1 METTVLVLCGSD
13 RCLAPACATMLRSA
27 FQTHGEWQVQ
37 VLSAGIRADVGRGW
51 CDTMRE
57 HLARE
62 HDLSIRPHRAQQVTG
77 ELVRSAALILVAE
90 RKLRGSARLLDST
103 SAPRTFTFV
112 EAAVLAEA
120 VLTSMPPADPTAP
133 AATTRLGTHERLVW
147 LLEEMDAMRGLAT
160 LPEEVHGWRRRLSR
174 SEVAGVDLLDP
185 DIGRGSHRQAVPAL
199 RQALD
204 SFASSLADAAPR
216 TVLV

>member
-13 RCLAPACATMLRSA
+13 RCLAPASATMLRSA
-27 FQTHGEWQVQ
+27 LQTHGEWQIQ
-37 VLSAGIRADVGRGW
+37 VLSAGVRADVGRGW
-51 CDTMRE
+51 CDTMRQ
-57 HLARE
+57 HVTKE
-62 HDLSIRPHRAQQVTG
+62 HDLGIRPHRAQQVTG
-77 ELVRSAALILVAE
+77 DLVRSAALILVAE

-120 VLTSMPPADPTAP
+120 VLAATPPADPTVP
-133 AATTRLGTHERLVW
+133 AVTTRRGTHERLVW
-147 LLEEMDAMRGLAT
+147 LLQEMDAMRGLT
-160 LPEEVHGWRRRLSR
+160 ILPEEVHGWRRRLSGN
-174 SEVAGVDLLDP
+174 EVAGVDLLDP
-185 DIGRGSHRQAVPAL
+185 DTGRGSHRKAVPAL
-199 RQALD
+199 RQSLD